1 MRENQSLINKIFDQ
15 NVLTGELKTKEGTSV
30 ITASVRLDFCDYET
44 TTWSFSTEKEEGDKV
59 IAIID
64 NNHEYSCI
72 GNGETGSVEPI
83 WPTDGGIVG
92 DGDIFWVDLGIYN
105 SESLLDGVSFFYHC
119 DPGNIDDGHVAFYVG
134 DMVLVAEKVGKYSII
149 GFEDLKPRACDVI
162 VLAGT
167 ADDGKILRSIDSGQT
182 WETLGQQYSQTL
194 IRGIASLGDSKIV
207 LAGTYPGGKI
217 LRSIDLGLT
226 WTDLGQQFSQ
236 ISILDIVDLDN
247 GVCLAGTS
255 STGKILKSTDYGLT
269 WTDKGQQFGQSVIT
283 ELAYAHDGLCL
294 ATTYNWNAGL
304 GHEEG
309 KILRSIDYGDTW
321 IVVYSTPSDEA
332 WWFES
337 IAYLDNGICIAGTG
351 WAGHIWRSTD
361 YGLSWEDIGGIEG
374 AGYLEA
380 PTYVEGGICLI
391 GYHQSYGSYEAH
403 IWRSTDYGL
412 TWANLG
418 GPTGE
423 TWIFELAYIGAS
435 ICLAGTGLSGKIL
448 RSEDKGLTW
457 DDLGTQGGQDRITS
471 LKRLGKVI

>member
-15 NVLTGELKTKEGTSV
+15 NVLIGELKTKEGISV

-44 TTWSFSTEKEEGDKV
+44 ITWSFSTEKEEGDKV

-83 WPTDGGIVG
+83 WPTDGGAIG

-105 SESLLDGVSFFYHC
+105 SESLLEGVSFFYHC

-167 ADDGKILRSIDSGQT
+167 GDDGKILRSIDSGQT
-182 WETLGQQYSQTL
+182 WESLGQQYSQVL

-207 LAGTYPGGKI
+207 IAGTGGGGKI
-217 LRSIDLGLT
+217 LRSIDLGLI
-226 WTDLGQQFSQ
+226 WTDLGQQFGETW
-236 ISILDIVDLDN
+236 IIDTIDLDS
-247 GVCLAGTS
+247 GICLAGTS
-255 STGKILKSTDYGLT
+255 PNGKILKSTDYGLT
-269 WTDKGQQFGQSVIT
+269 WTDKGQQFDQTTIT

-294 ATTYNWNAGL
+294 ATAQGL
-304 GHEEG
+304 VGARDTA
-309 KILRSIDYGDTW
+309 KIIRSIDYGDSW
-321 IVVYSTPSDEA
+321 VVVWESPEIYNFEL
-332 WWFES
+332 ES
-337 IAYLDNGICIAGTG
+337 IAYFENGICFAGCGFSG
-351 WAGHIWRSTD
+351 WNLRSTD
-361 YGLSWEDIGGIEG
+361 YGLNWVKLDIPDVG
-374 AGYLEA
+374 AGYWEA
-380 PTYVEGGICLI
+380 PTYVESGICLV
-391 GYHQSYGSYEAH
+391 GHHQSYGNYEGH
-403 IWRSTDYGL
+403 IWRSIDYGL
-412 TWANLG
+412 NWTDLG
-418 GPTGE
+418 QMFGE
-423 TWIFELAYIGAS
+423 SWIFELAYIGAG

-457 DDLGTQGGQDRITS
+457 DDLGTQGNQDKITS